1 MTRPQRP
8 RTAPTGTVASADKA
22 TGVRTPRFDAG
33 GRSGRIPRKF
43 FNQPCEVNGI
53 RFDSKA
59 EAARYT
65 GLYVAAQMGEIRDLE
80 VHPRFPLVVHGEDCG
95 AYIADFAYVV
105 VATGERVVEDVKSP
119 ATRKLATYR
128 LKVRMVWAL
137 YGLRVREVT

>member
-33 GRSGRIPRKF
+33 GRSGRIPR
-43 FNQPCEVNGI
+43 N
-53 RFDSKA
+53 
-59 EAARYT
+59 
-65 GLYVAAQMGEIRDLE
+65 
-80 VHPRFPLVVHGEDCG
+80 
-95 AYIADFAYVV
+95 VV